1 MSKINLYSFIIV
13 APAIIFSVRLILE
26 EVANMLAISD
36 YAKQLNWINQLIR
49 KITRTEVKQSE
60 INEELVSILQMLSI
74 MVSAGASP
82 MSAMKYVSKRSE
94 GILPSLIKQSFR
106 KYEDGRTLTQTL
118 DFIATATGSSQVRRL
133 TNSIQIAIHRGTPI
147 LEVLNNQV
155 LALNKQMNFNLM
167 KLSGKSEIT
176 LLIPVVFL
184 ILPVSIS
191 FAIWPSI
198 YGLNQAGF

>member
-1 MSKINLYSFIIV
+1 MSKIKLYSFILV

-74 MVSAGASP
+74 MVSAGESP

-94 GILPSLIKQSFR
+94 GILPSLIKQSFM

-155 LALNKQMNFNLM
+155 LALNKQINFNLM

>member
-1 MSKINLYSFIIV
+1 MSKINLYSFILV

-74 MVSAGASP
+74 MVSAGESP

-94 GILPSLIKQSFR
+94 GILPSLIKQSFM

-155 LALNKQMNFNLM
+155 LALNKQINFNLM

-198 YGLNQAGF
+198 YGLNHAGF